1 MYIANPIG
9 LIALL
14 ALPAIVWLHV
24 YRPRR
29 PVRRVAGVFLWGTRT
44 TPSGENGRPRPWW
57 SHSSVWLDFLAG
69 LVLVMLAVDVRFASS
84 SQPDDSA
91 GTLGTVY
98 RVVLCVAVAA
108 LLGASWFQ
116 RARRT
121 NDQ

>member
-1 MYIANPIG
+1 MYLANPIG

-29 PVRRVAGVFLWGTRT
+29 PVRRVAGVFLWSTRT
-44 TPSGENGRPRPWW
+44 IPSGENGRPRAWW
-57 SHSSVWLDFLAG
+57 SRDSVWLDFFAG
-69 LVLVMLAVDVRFASS
+69 LLLVILAVDGRFASS
-84 SQPDDSA
+84 SQPDASA

-108 LLGASWFQ
+108 LLGASWYQ
-116 RARRT
+116 RHHE
-121 NDQ
+121 